1 MTMSGLGQHRVW
13 TCSLVETKTI
23 HLHLKRLLYCGPIG
37 KALSTCHRR
46 SGAFHTHKVKIH
58 KGLGIKQVIDGF
70 KPHTL
75 PSLLNMLSNFLH
87 AVLNLANYDSPSP
100 MGLGKNRLS
109 LDSNLTLSHPCS
121 IRRLNPQ
128 VSPEVGI
135 VPPKLYDVE
144 VVQFWR
150 GEEEP
155 LRPYPLHWAIYV
167 ETRNRKNYAIDI
179 RLSQPL
185 ENSEDLRGSYSVG
198 SVSWAELAEMET
210 ILLRV
215 DIIHDVPWWNGQ
227 DWVDDALRYLK
238 CWGFSGII
246 EETKLAWL
254 QDKMCW
260 LLEGCDGIQNAV
272 EFVGDSGD
280 LACPTGEVE
289 EVHPVRMNDHL

>member
-1 MTMSGLGQHRVW
+1 
-13 TCSLVETKTI
+13 
-23 HLHLKRLLYCGPIG
+23 
-37 KALSTCHRR
+37 
-46 SGAFHTHKVKIH
+46 
-58 KGLGIKQVIDGF
+58 
-70 KPHTL
+70 
-75 PSLLNMLSNFLH
+75 MLSNFL
-87 AVLNLANYDSPSP
+87 VSPLSESLVIY
-100 MGLGKNRLS
+100 GLEP
-109 LDSNLTLSHPCS
+109 DTLSS
-121 IRRLNPQ
+121 VLDTSSESS
-128 VSPEVGI
+128 VSPEVET
-135 VPPKLYDVE
+135 VPSKLYDVE

-167 ETRNRKNYAIDI
+167 ETSPGIGNTYQLVGNQKNYAIDI

-280 LACPTGEVE
+280 LACVLSNQHNAKAHRNLWKYIADIQALIDEATEWLAATQAE
-289 EVHPVRMNDHL
+289 RS